1 MSGKQPTVDKNS
13 SQIQENPIID
23 AQYTFKS
30 VNGSRI
36 TYNRGDNVTSQG
48 RFYKCLKATTQSP
61 LQDKSNWAVTG
72 MTEPFKGSVPPIKP
86 LENQLW
92 VADTGVIYI
101 WYKDI
106 SGFQWVQI

>member
-1 MSGKQPTVDKNS
+1 MSAKQPTVSKS
-13 SQIQENPIID
+13 PALIQENPVID

-30 VNGSRI
+30 VNGSPI

-48 RFYKCLKATTQSP
+48 RFYKCLKATNKSPFQS
-61 LQDKSNWAVTG
+61 KANWAFTG
-72 MTEPFKGSVPPIKP
+72 MSETFKGSVPPIKP

-92 VADTGVIYI
+92 MADTGVLYI

-106 SGFQWVQI
+106 SGFQWVQV